1 MALDKPVASPIGK
14 QKFPS
19 KWQALLPWLAIGALL
34 VVAALLERSQGRLW
48 ICACGKVL
56 LWAGDIWSSDNSQH
70 LFDPYS
76 FTHVLH
82 GFLFFWLLIWALPRL
97 PLAWQLWLA
106 LLIESTWEVFENS
119 AAMIERYRAVTV
131 SLGYTGDTI
140 VNSLTDIIAC
150 GLGFWLARQLGWRRT
165 LVIFIV
171 TEVVLLLWIRDGL
184 ILNVLMLIY
193 PIDAIKHWQSVH

>member
-1 MALDKPVASPIGK
+1 MAVDKPIASPIGK
-14 QKFPS
+14 QKFQS
-19 KWQALLPWLAIGALL
+19 KWQALLPGLAIGALL

-48 ICACGKVL
+48 ICTCGKVL

-82 GFLFFWLLIWALPRL
+82 GFIFFWLLVWAFPRL
-97 PLAWQLWLA
+97 PFTWRLWLA

-150 GLGFWLARQLGWRRT
+150 GLGFWLARRLGWRRT